1 MKMNS
6 FKTTA
11 GATALALAGWLAAV
25 SMHAQPLYDRIH
37 VNLPYTITLANKT
50 LQPGDYVI
58 QQLPST
64 GGDSRVLLFYSKDGM
79 KFETS
84 AMTIPA
90 LDPNTARDTKL
101 VLNHV
106 GDDYYISKI
115 WVQGKDYGYELP
127 VPDAIKSRQN
137 ERITETTVAGNY
149 TSSSSTDVNTTTT
162 AQNTTATTTTTPDT
176 SANTNTTPT
185 ETAQN
190 TQPVMPPDN
199 TANNNANNSA
209 TVDNNANNNSADR
222 AMNDQTPATTPS
234 TDTTASSSSMNN
246 GSANRSMPS
255 TAAGWLS
262 MLLSGGALSG
272 AGMMLRRKR

>member
-11 GATALALAGWLAAV
+11 GATALVLAGWLASM

-50 LQPGDYVI
+50 LQPGDYTI

-127 VPDAIKSRQN
+127 IPNSIKSRQN
-137 ERITETTVAGNY
+137 ERMTETTVAGNY
-149 TSSSSTDVNTTTT
+149 SPSSSTDVTTTT
-162 AQNTTATTTTTPDT
+162 AQNTTSTTTTPDT

-190 TQPVMPPDN
+190 TQPVMPP
-199 TANNNANNSA
+199 ANSANNSA
-209 TVDNNANNNSADR
+209 TADNNANNNSADR
-222 AMNDQTPATTPS
+222 AMNDQTPSTPS
-234 TDTTASSSSMNN
+234 TDTTANNSSTNN

>member
-11 GATALALAGWLAAV
+11 GATALVLAGWLASM

-50 LQPGDYVI
+50 LQPGDYTI

-127 VPDAIKSRQN
+127 IPNSIKSRQN
-137 ERITETTVAGNY
+137 ERMTETTVAGNY
-149 TSSSSTDVNTTTT
+149 SPSSSTDVTTTT
-162 AQNTTATTTTTPDT
+162 AQNTTSTTTTTPDT

-190 TQPVMPPDN
+190 TQPVMPP
-199 TANNNANNSA
+199 ANSANNSA
-209 TVDNNANNNSADR
+209 TADNNANNNSADR
-222 AMNDQTPATTPS
+222 AMNDQTPSTPS
-234 TDTTASSSSMNN
+234 TDTTANNSSTNN